1 MTADELFAAF
11 QLPAKAQVNRWIPKT
26 ALNEYVTGAAD
37 RKLIDSVIERLDWI
51 ATLSPKTIGIPVGG
65 AALEVQLMALT
76 ARKEPNKR
84 LLTVIHR
91 AVPHPVM
98 LVSVW
103 DGGMGFRLSIMAVH
117 EGGVLPLVLDCDPSV
132 SATQDF
138 VGSLALPNLPQ
149 TGPAALYT
157 GLIERAEAL
166 EAARISGGSFR
177 LPKSAVEAEAR
188 RNSIA
193 LYFGTE
199 VVWKSAR
206 NAAKSEKRLARK
218 VELANQANEIKRRLD
233 ELARLLGE

>member
-11 QLPAKAQVNRWIPKT
+11 QLPAKAKVNRWIPKT

-37 RKLIDSVIERLDWI
+37 RKLIDSVIERLDWV
-51 ATLSPKTIGIPVGG
+51 ATLSPKTIGIPAMDG
-65 AALEVQLMALT
+65 ALEVQLMALT

-98 LVSVW
+98 VVSVW
-103 DGGMGFRLSIMAVH
+103 DGGMGFRLSMMAVH

-138 VGSLALPNLPQ
+138 IGSLALPSLPK

-166 EAARISGGSFR
+166 EAARISSGSFR
-177 LPKSAVEAEAR
+177 LPKSAEEAEAR
-188 RNSIA
+188 RNRIA
-193 LYFGTE
+193 AWFVTE
-199 VVWKSAR
+199 NQWKSKS
-206 NAAKSEKRLARK
+206 NAAKAEKRLARK
-218 VELANQANEIKRRLD
+218 VELANQANQIKQKLD
-233 ELARLLGE
+233 ALANILKV